1 MSDSEA
7 ARRRVD
13 EYLFSLA
20 AALRALPGDQARD
33 IVEEIRS
40 HILDKAT
47 AGGDMTL
54 AAADSALAALGGADE
69 LASRY
74 VTDGG
79 LPRAEGGRSPLLILG
94 ALLASLAGYLVGGAL
109 VACAFLKPIHPHT
122 SGLWAIPRQG
132 DYELSLR
139 MGFGDAPAGGRE
151 LLGWW
156 IVPVGLTVGI
166 GLVLLAT
173 RLARRGIRGI
183 RR

>member
-7 ARRRVD
+7 ARRKVD
-13 EYLFSLA
+13 EYLRSLA

-40 HILDKAT
+40 HILDKAV
-47 AGGDMTL
+47 AGGDMSL
-54 AAADSALAALGGADE
+54 AAADAALAALGGPEE

-74 VTDGG
+74 VTGG
-79 LPRAEGGRSPLLILG
+79 PPRAEGARSPLLILG

-122 SGLWAIPRQG
+122 SGLWAIPHQG